1 MRKKINFT
9 NFLSFRSR
17 VQRTKETIGKE
28 IGDANA
34 LQMDTN
40 LFVGDI
46 QGLKK
51 AKTESKRIASSAGGT
66 HYLYVQGLSQN
77 NSQDDNTTD
86 QDDEVQI
93 LEPTEFKV
101 SNRSG
106 GIFFKKEVLSENDE
120 DDEDIFQD
128 EILKVI
134 QSEAAMKQDSSTEL
148 IAKSNNEP
156 MKLNFA
162 MPSTSATLN
171 KNDAISDTS
180 SSDDDDDDFE
190 EVTTLKKNEVLEIGK
205 VLEMISRKN
214 FKCLSKVFC
223 GLFLEFKPQPTSIDD
238 DLFADVFGTDTE
250 ENEIKIEKKVEI
262 IKNEPEPNDVTE
274 ISAQKMKQTDQ
285 LYLKIASK
293 YMEPEHQNP
302 GPSTQTVAEGM

>member
-1 MRKKINFT
+1 MKFSNKF
-9 NFLSFRSR
+9 FLNFRSR

-34 LQMDTN
+34 MQMDAN

-46 QGLKK
+46 QGIKK
-51 AKTESKRIASSAGGT
+51 AKTESKKIASSASGT

-77 NSQDDNTTD
+77 NSKNDND
-86 QDDEVQI
+86 QDEDEDEVQI

-106 GIFFKKEVLSENDE
+106 GIFFKKEVLSEHDDE

-148 IAKSNNEP
+148 IAQSNNEP

-162 MPSTSATLN
+162 MPSTSANLN

-180 SSDDDDDDFE
+180 SSDDNDEDFE
-190 EVTTLKKNEVLEIGK
+190 EVTTLKKNEVLEIGT
-205 VLEMISRKN
+205 EMISRK
-214 FKCLSKVFC
+214 KCNVPNIFLRFFQNSNLNQRVWKMTFLQTYFEMKLKTMKSK
-223 GLFLEFKPQPTSIDD
+223 
-238 DLFADVFGTDTE
+238 
-250 ENEIKIEKKVEI
+250 
-262 IKNEPEPNDVTE
+262 
-274 ISAQKMKQTDQ
+274 
-285 LYLKIASK
+285 
-293 YMEPEHQNP
+293 
-302 GPSTQTVAEGM
+302 

>member
-1 MRKKINFT
+1 MN
-9 NFLSFRSR
+9 FRSR

-34 LQMDTN
+34 MQMDSN

-46 QGLKK
+46 QGIKK
-51 AKTESKRIASSAGGT
+51 AKTESKKIASSASGT

-77 NSQDDNTTD
+77 NSINGND
-86 QDDEVQI
+86 QNENDDEVQI

-106 GIFFKKEVLSENDE
+106 GIFFKKEVLSEHDD

-148 IAKSNNEP
+148 IAQSKNEP

-162 MPSTSATLN
+162 MPSTSANLN

-180 SSDDDDDDFE
+180 SSDDNDEDFE
-190 EVTTLKKNEVLEIGK
+190 EVTTLKKNEVLEIGTK
-205 VLEMISRKN
+205 MISRKKYQSSQHFSAFFQN
-214 FKCLSKVFC
+214 SNLNQRVWKMTFLLTYLELKVKTMK
-223 GLFLEFKPQPTSIDD
+223 LNWK
-238 DLFADVFGTDTE
+238 
-250 ENEIKIEKKVEI
+250 KIQMKK
-262 IKNEPEPNDVTE
+262 
-274 ISAQKMKQTDQ
+274 
-285 LYLKIASK
+285 
-293 YMEPEHQNP
+293 
-302 GPSTQTVAEGM
+302 

>member
-1 MRKKINFT
+1 MEQDARDAKIWVWIFWISNAKTCQQVLRTKTDFEKFNLSQFDENFKQFF
-9 NFLSFRSR
+9 FLNFRSR

-34 LQMDTN
+34 MQMDAN

-46 QGLKK
+46 QGIKK
-51 AKTESKRIASSAGGT
+51 AKTESKKIASSASGT

-77 NSQDDNTTD
+77 NSINGND
-86 QDDEVQI
+86 QNENDDEVQI

-106 GIFFKKEVLSENDE
+106 GIFFKKEVLSEHDD

-148 IAKSNNEP
+148 IAQSKNEP

-162 MPSTSATLN
+162 MPSTSANLN
-171 KNDAISDTS
+171 RNDAISDTS
-180 SSDDDDDDFE
+180 SSDDNDEDFE
-190 EVTTLKKNEVLEIGK
+190 EVTTLKKNEVLEIGTK
-205 VLEMISRKN
+205 MISRKKYQSSQHFSAFFQN
-214 FKCLSKVFC
+214 SNLNQRVWKMTFLLTYLELKVKTMK
-223 GLFLEFKPQPTSIDD
+223 LNWK
-238 DLFADVFGTDTE
+238 
-250 ENEIKIEKKVEI
+250 KIQMKK
-262 IKNEPEPNDVTE
+262 
-274 ISAQKMKQTDQ
+274 
-285 LYLKIASK
+285 
-293 YMEPEHQNP
+293 
-302 GPSTQTVAEGM
+302 